1 MDQQTYDHTGPIL
14 ISRTSPAGNRRRE
27 FRLDG
32 QLRLTFSGM
41 DATEIVMDTGTA
53 FDLGRDGIG
62 LQTERSLKLGM
73 ELALII
79 EVPGSEEDICISE
92 AQVAWVKG
100 DRIGLSIR
108 TMKPGDRY
116 RLQRAFSST
125 RLQPEQ

>member
-1 MDQQTYDHTGPIL
+1 MGQQTDDHTGPIL
-14 ISRTSPAGNRRRE
+14 ISRTSPAGNRRRD

-32 QLRLTFSGM
+32 QLKLTFSGM
-41 DATEIVMDTGTA
+41 DATEIVLDTGTA

-62 LQTERSLKLGM
+62 LHTERSLKLGM

-79 EVPGSEEDICISE
+79 EVPGSEEDICVSA

-108 TMKPGDRY
+108 RMKLEDRH

-125 RLQPEQ
+125 RLPPQE

>member
-1 MDQQTYDHTGPIL
+1 
-14 ISRTSPAGNRRRE
+14 
-27 FRLDG
+27 
-32 QLRLTFSGM
+32 
-41 DATEIVMDTGTA
+41 MDTGTA
-53 FDLGRDGIG
+53 FDLGRGGIG

-79 EVPGSEEDICISE
+79 EVPGSDEDIYISE

-100 DRIGLSIR
+100 DRVGLSIR
-108 TMKPGDRY
+108 AIKPEDRY

>member
-27 FRLDG
+27 FRFDG
-32 QLRLTFSGM
+32 QLRLTFSGI

-53 FDLGRDGIG
+53 FDLGRGGIG

-79 EVPGSEEDICISE
+79 EVPGSDEDIYISE

-100 DRIGLSIR
+100 DRVGLSIR
-108 TMKPGDRY
+108 AIKPEDRY